1 MVGKRGIAFSIVFL
15 QSIGGNYQF
24 HRLILSIS
32 QRLQSDIPAFIAAL
46 MACAEGGGTN
56 LGFTATQEMGLR
68 PSLYIRSNIYTIP
81 LVFQFHSIPVFFSAS
96 RHPAG
101 NTRLLA

>member
-56 LGFTATQEMGLR
+56 LGLTAAQKMGL
-68 PSLYIRSNIYTIP
+68 SLSLHICSNIDAIP
-81 LVFQFHSIPVFFSAS
+81 LAFQFHCIPVFFSVS